1 MKTDDLITALAQDA
15 PIRWPLGRAVAAAMA
30 GGAVVAGLIFFA
42 GIGVRPD
49 VMQAVETVRYLFKFV
64 VTLALAVTATGLI
77 LHLAR
82 PGVPL
87 GAWRWA
93 LLAAPVLL
101 AVSVALEM
109 MAMPM
114 SSWGTRWIGTNAPWC
129 LSLIPLMALGPLA
142 LILLALRQGAP
153 RRPGLAG
160 AVAGLVASGI
170 AATFYA
176 AHCPDDSPFFVATWY
191 TLATG
196 IVVLIGTL
204 AGRRWLR
211 W

>member
-15 PIRWPLGRAVAAAMA
+15 PVRWPLGQAVAAAMA
-30 GGAVVAGLIFFA
+30 GGAVVAGAIFFA

-49 VMQAVETVRYLFKFV
+49 AMQAAMTIRYLFKFV

-101 AVSVALEM
+101 AISVALEM

-129 LSLIPLMALGPLA
+129 LTLIPLMALGPLA
-142 LILLALRQGAP
+142 LMLLALRQGAP

-176 AHCPDDSPFFVATWY
+176 AHCPDDSPLFVATWY

-204 AGRRWLR
+204 AGRHWLR

>member
-49 VMQAVETVRYLFKFV
+49 VMQAVETIRYLFKFV

-101 AVSVALEM
+101 AVSVVLEM

-129 LSLIPLMALGPLA
+129 L
-142 LILLALRQGAP
+142 
-153 RRPGLAG
+153 
-160 AVAGLVASGI
+160 
-170 AATFYA
+170 
-176 AHCPDDSPFFVATWY
+176 
-191 TLATG
+191 
-196 IVVLIGTL
+196 
-204 AGRRWLR
+204 
-211 W
+211 

>member
-1 MKTDDLITALAQDA
+1 VKTDDLITALAQDA

-49 VMQAVETVRYLFKFV
+49 VMQAVETVRYLFKFI
-64 VTLALAVTATGLI
+64 VTLALAITATGLI

-93 LLAAPVLL
+93 LLAAPILL

-129 LSLIPLMALGPLA
+129 LTLIPLMALGPLA
-142 LILLALRQGAP
+142 LLLVALRQGAP

>member
-1 MKTDDLITALAQDA
+1 VKTDDLITALAQDA

-30 GGAVVAGLIFFA
+30 GGAVVAGVFCFA

-49 VMQAVETVRYLFKFV
+49 AMQAVETVRYLFKFI

-93 LLAAPVLL
+93 LLAAPLL
-101 AVSVALEM
+101 LTVSVALEM

-114 SSWGTRWIGTNAPWC
+114 STWGARWIGTNAPWC
-129 LSLIPLMALGPLA
+129 LTLIPVMALGPLA
-142 LILLALRQGAP
+142 LLLLALRLGAP
-153 RRPGLAG
+153 RRPGRAG

-176 AHCPDDSPFFVATWY
+176 AHCPDDSPLFVATWY

>member
-15 PIRWPLGRAVAAAMA
+15 PVRWPFGRAVAAAMA
-30 GGAVVAGLIFFA
+30 GGAVVAGVIFFA
-42 GIGVRPD
+42 GVGIRPD

-101 AVSVALEM
+101 VVSVALEM

-114 SSWGTRWIGTNAPWC
+114 SSWGGRWIGTNAPWC
-129 LSLIPLMALGPLA
+129 LTLIPLMALGPLA
-142 LILLALRQGAP
+142 LLLLALRQGAP

-196 IVVLIGTL
+196 IVVLIGAL

>member
-30 GGAVVAGLIFFA
+30 GGAVVAGVIFFA

-49 VMQAVETVRYLFKFV
+49 VMQAVETVRYLFKFI

-142 LILLALRQGAP
+142 LMLLALRQGAP

>member
-1 MKTDDLITALAQDA
+1 VKTDDLITALAQDA
-15 PIRWPLGRAVAAAMA
+15 PVRWRLGRAVAAAMA
-30 GGAVVAGLIFFA
+30 GGAVIAAVIFFA

-49 VMQAVETVRYLFKFV
+49 VMHAAMTIRYLFKFV
-64 VTLALAVTATGLI
+64 VTLTLAVTATGLI

-87 GAWRWA
+87 GPWRWA

-101 AVSVALEM
+101 VVSVVLEM

-114 SSWGTRWIGTNAPWC
+114 STWGARWIGTNAPWC
-129 LSLIPLMALGPLA
+129 MTLIPLMALGPLA
-142 LILLALRQGAP
+142 LLLLALRHGAP
-153 RRPGLAG
+153 RHPGRAG

-196 IVVLIGTL
+196 VVVLIGTL

>member
-30 GGAVVAGLIFFA
+30 GGAVVAGVIFFA

-49 VMQAVETVRYLFKFV
+49 VMQAVETVRYLFKFI

-114 SSWGTRWIGTNAPWC
+114 STWGTRWIGTNAPWC
-129 LSLIPLMALGPLA
+129 LTLIPLMALGPLA
-142 LILLALRQGAP
+142 LMLLALRQGAP

>member
-30 GGAVVAGLIFFA
+30 GGAVVAGVIFFA

-49 VMQAVETVRYLFKFV
+49 VMQAVETVRYLFKFI

-101 AVSVALEM
+101 IVSVALEM

-114 SSWGTRWIGTNAPWC
+114 STWGTRWIGTNAPWC

-142 LILLALRQGAP
+142 LMLLALRQGAP

>member
-15 PIRWPLGRAVAAAMA
+15 PVRWPLGRAVAAAMA
-30 GGAVVAGLIFFA
+30 GGAVVAGVIFFA

-49 VMQAVETVRYLFKFV
+49 VMQAVETIRYLFKFV

-101 AVSVALEM
+101 IVSVALEM

-129 LSLIPLMALGPLA
+129 LTLIPLMALGPLA
-142 LILLALRQGAP
+142 LMLWALRQGAP

>member
-49 VMQAVETVRYLFKFV
+49 VMQAVETVRYLFKFI
-64 VTLALAVTATGLI
+64 VTLALAITATGLI

-93 LLAAPVLL
+93 LLAAPILL

-129 LSLIPLMALGPLA
+129 LTLIPLMALGPLA
-142 LILLALRQGAP
+142 LLLVALRQGAP

>member
-15 PIRWPLGRAVAAAMA
+15 PVRWQLGRAVAAAMA
-30 GGAVVAGLIFFA
+30 GGAVVAGVIFFS

-49 VMQAVETVRYLFKFV
+49 AMQAAMTIRYLFKFV
-64 VTLALAVTATGLI
+64 VTLALAVTATGLV

-93 LLAAPVLL
+93 LLAAPLLL
-101 AVSVALEM
+101 AVAVVLEM

-114 SSWGTRWIGTNAPWC
+114 SSWGARWIGTNARWC
-129 LSLIPLMALGPLA
+129 MTLIPLMALGPLA
-142 LILLALRQGAP
+142 LLMWALRQGAP
-153 RRPGLAG
+153 RNPGRAG

-191 TLATG
+191 SLATG

>member
-1 MKTDDLITALAQDA
+1 VKTDDLITALAQDA
-15 PIRWPLGRAVAAAMA
+15 PVRWQLGRAVAAAMA
-30 GGAVVAGLIFFA
+30 GGAVVAGVIFFS

-49 VMQAVETVRYLFKFV
+49 AMQAAMTIRYLFKFV
-64 VTLALAVTATGLI
+64 VTLALAVTATGLV

-93 LLAAPVLL
+93 LLAAPLLL
-101 AVSVALEM
+101 AVAVVLEM

-114 SSWGTRWIGTNAPWC
+114 SSWGARWIGTNARWC
-129 LSLIPLMALGPLA
+129 MTLIPLMALGPLA
-142 LILLALRQGAP
+142 LLMWALRQGAP
-153 RRPGLAG
+153 RNPGRAG

-191 TLATG
+191 SLATG

>member
-1 MKTDDLITALAQDA
+1 MKTDDLIIALAQDA
-15 PIRWPLGRAVAAAMA
+15 PIRWPLGRAVAAAMV
-30 GGAVVAGLIFFA
+30 GGAVVAAAIFFA

-64 VTLALAVTATGLI
+64 VTLALAITATGLI

-93 LLAAPVLL
+93 LLAAPMLL

-114 SSWGTRWIGTNAPWC
+114 SSWETRWIGTNAPWC
-129 LSLIPLMALGPLA
+129 LTLIPVMALGPLA
-142 LILLALRQGAP
+142 LLLLALRQGAP

-170 AATFYA
+170 AATLYA

>member
-1 MKTDDLITALAQDA
+1 VKTDDLITALAQDA
-15 PIRWPLGRAVAAAMA
+15 PVRWPLGRAVAAAMA
-30 GGAVVAGLIFFA
+30 GGAVVAGVIFFA

-49 VMQAVETVRYLFKFV
+49 VMQAVETIRYLFKFV

-101 AVSVALEM
+101 IVSVALEM

-129 LSLIPLMALGPLA
+129 LTLIPLMALGPLA
-142 LILLALRQGAP
+142 LMLWALRQGAP

>member
-15 PIRWPLGRAVAAAMA
+15 PVRWRLGRAVAAAMA
-30 GGAVVAGLIFFA
+30 GGAVIAAVIFFT

-49 VMQAVETVRYLFKFV
+49 AMQAAMTIRYLFKFV

-93 LLAAPVLL
+93 LLAAPLLL
-101 AVSVALEM
+101 AVAVALEM

-114 SSWGTRWIGTNAPWC
+114 STWGARWIGTNARWC
-129 LSLIPLMALGPLA
+129 MTLIPLMALGPLA
-142 LILLALRQGAP
+142 LLLWALRQGAP
-153 RRPGLAG
+153 RNPGRAG
-160 AVAGLVASGI
+160 AVAGLVAAGI

-196 IVVLIGTL
+196 VVVLIGTL

>member
-1 MKTDDLITALAQDA
+1 MKTDDLIIALAQDA

-30 GGAVVAGLIFFA
+30 GGAVVAGAIFFA

-49 VMQAVETVRYLFKFV
+49 VMQAVETIRYLFKFI

-93 LLAAPVLL
+93 LLAAPILL

-129 LSLIPLMALGPLA
+129 LTLIPVMALGPLA
-142 LILLALRQGAP
+142 LLLLALRQGAP

-170 AATFYA
+170 AATLYA

>member
-49 VMQAVETVRYLFKFV
+49 VMQAVETIRYLFKFV

-93 LLAAPVLL
+93 LLAAPALL
-101 AVSVALEM
+101 AVSVVLEM

-196 IVVLIGTL
+196 IVVVIGTL

>member
-1 MKTDDLITALAQDA
+1 VKTNDLITALAQDA
-15 PIRWPLGRAVAAAMA
+15 PVRWRLGKAVAAAMA
-30 GGAVVAGLIFFA
+30 GGAAVAGAIFFI

-49 VMQAVETVRYLFKFV
+49 VMQAMDTVRYLFKFV
-64 VTLALAVTATGLI
+64 VTLTLAVTATGLI

-93 LLAAPVLL
+93 LIAAPALL
-101 AVSVALEM
+101 VAAVVAEM
-109 MAMPM
+109 IVMPT
-114 SSWGTRWIGTNAPWC
+114 STWGVRWIGTNARWC
-129 LSLIPLMALGPLA
+129 MSLIPLMALGPLA
-142 LILLALRQGAP
+142 LLLLALRLGAP
-153 RRPGLAG
+153 RHPGAAG
-160 AVAGLVASGI
+160 AIAGLVAAGI

-176 AHCPDDSPFFVATWY
+176 AHCPDDSPLFVATWY

-196 IVVLIGTL
+196 IVVLIGYF
-204 AGRRWLR
+204 AGKRVLR

>member
-1 MKTDDLITALAQDA
+1 MKTDDLIIALAQDA

-49 VMQAVETVRYLFKFV
+49 VMQAVETVRYLFKFI

-93 LLAAPVLL
+93 LLAAPLLL

-142 LILLALRQGAP
+142 LLLVALRQGAP

>member
-15 PIRWPLGRAVAAAMA
+15 PVRWPLGRAVAAAMV
-30 GGAVVAGLIFFA
+30 GGAVVAGVIFFA

-49 VMQAVETVRYLFKFV
+49 VMQAVETVRYLFKFI

-101 AVSVALEM
+101 IVSVALEM

-129 LSLIPLMALGPLA
+129 LTLIPLMALGPLA
-142 LILLALRQGAP
+142 LMLWALRQGAP

>member
-1 MKTDDLITALAQDA
+1 VKTDDLITALAQDA
-15 PIRWPLGRAVAAAMA
+15 PVRWRLGRAVAAAMA
-30 GGAVVAGLIFFA
+30 GGAAIAAVIFFA

-49 VMQAVETVRYLFKFV
+49 VMVAVTTVRYLFKFV

-87 GAWRWA
+87 GVWRWA

-101 AVSVALEM
+101 AVSVVLEM
-109 MAMPM
+109 VAMPM
-114 SSWGTRWIGTNAPWC
+114 STWGTRWIGTNAPWC

-142 LILLALRQGAP
+142 LLLLALRQGAP
-153 RRPGLAG
+153 RHPGRAG

-176 AHCPDDSPFFVATWY
+176 AHCLDDSPFFVATWY

-196 IVVLIGTL
+196 IVMLIGTL

>member
-1 MKTDDLITALAQDA
+1 VKTDDLIIALAQDA

-30 GGAVVAGLIFFA
+30 GGAVIAGAIFLF
-42 GIGVRPD
+42 GIGIRPD
-49 VMQAVETVRYLFKFV
+49 VMQAVETIRYLFKFV

-77 LHLAR
+77 LHLVR

-93 LLAAPVLL
+93 LLAAPILL

-114 SSWGTRWIGTNAPWC
+114 SSWGARWIGTNAPYC
-129 LSLIPLMALGPLA
+129 MTYIPLMALGPLA
-142 LILLALRQGAP
+142 LLLLALRQGAP